1 MKTITFIALF
11 TLAFFANAQQP
22 DAIIGK
28 WKFQRLADTTSLD
41 STSKKMT
48 IMMFGEM
55 TFQFTADGTYESVL
69 FKTEQGKYVY
79 EKESGKLVLTPQ
91 SGKTSTMKF
100 SILSPKTAIL
110 DIGNKREM
118 IMERVE

>member
-1 MKTITFIALF
+1 MKTISFIALF

-41 STSKKMT
+41 STSKKMA

-55 TFQFTADGTYESVL
+55 TFQFAADGTYESVL
-69 FKTEQGKYVY
+69 FKTEQGKYIY
-79 EKESGKLVLTPQ
+79 DKASGKLVLTPPN
-91 SGKTSTMKF
+91 GKTSTMKF
-100 SILSPKTAIL
+100 TTLSPKTALL
-110 DIGNKREM
+110 DIGKKQEM
-118 IMERVE
+118 IMERTE